1 MNKVV
6 LIGNLARDPELRT
19 LENGVTLCRFTL
31 AINRRF
37 VNAQGQREADFVSC
51 VAWRQT
57 AEFISRYFTKGR
69 KMALTGSIQV
79 RSFEQDGV
87 KRYSTEVV
95 ADEVEFVDRIPQP
108 GQPNYDDGY
117 VPPPVPPE
125 RPPRNQQPL
134 EPPRDDFVEV
144 DDDELPF

>member
-19 LENGVTLCRFTL
+19 LDSGVTLCRFTL
-31 AINRRF
+31 AVNRR
-37 VNAQGQREADFVSC
+37 VPNAQGQREADFVNC

-57 AEFISRYFTKGR
+57 AEFVSRYFTKGR
-69 KMALTGSIQV
+69 KMALIGSIQV
-79 RSFEQDGV
+79 RSYEQEGV

-95 ADEVEFVDRIPQP
+95 ADEVEFVDRAPQ
-108 GQPNYDDGY
+108 GGSGGYDDGY
-117 VPPPVPPE
+117 VPPAPPPATS
-125 RPPRNQQPL
+125 RSTQPM
-134 EPPRDDFVEV
+134 EAPRDDFVEV